1 MKWNN
6 ISLVNCCFLEFSD
19 SQRMIWMF
27 EECQIADLCLDLY
40 KEYGTTMAGLKVTHA
55 VLWNGMFGK
64 MVAESIFISLH
75 LITAGIHKF
84 WQSSCGGSS
93 VGFTRKRNGHGS
105 EYSFLFSLC
114 KMVTVKELG
123 LGMMFLKYEQEF
135 LCFFISRKLPKRI

>member
-1 MKWNN
+1 MIWMKWNN
-6 ISLVNCCFLEFSD
+6 MSLVNCCFLEFSD
-19 SQRMIWMF
+19 GQRIIWMF

-40 KEYGTTMAGLKVTHA
+40 KEYGTTMASLKVTHA

-64 MVAESIFISLH
+64 MVAESICISLH
-75 LITAGIHKF
+75 LVTVGIHTF

-123 LGMMFLKYEQEF
+123 LGMMFSEM
-135 LCFFISRKLPKRI
+135 RTRIFMLFHFEKIT